1 MEVISLKDFELQE
14 VKHNEILNRV
24 SEAYNPKL
32 FLKEGFNLT
41 PELEY
46 SIDQLNESELNFLV
60 ESISQSNIE
69 KAVYIMDHTNDEV
82 MKEIRNSRGDVKGL
96 AFYDTLQ
103 SMIDDVTRANISNK
117 EILTAKEII
126 MELEKNKSVYTN
138 AFRTDNIYR
147 KAVYVSSIMA
157 AAYTIVKEHL
167 AHTDFTAS
175 KNEGQF
181 VMKENVPGEY
191 IDEANLKNLK
201 SNLYLVRTKVIA
213 DEAKDKTVLK
223 EGINDAAVHFLDG
236 ISGATNA
243 AAFFGKVVNGVISGA
258 TTVMSHM
265 GTVAMVVGVASVA
278 MYGLYVISKVASVN
292 IKSYIDSYRYIQDN
306 KKTAEKNPSLLFRVF
321 DKVFGFRRILYRI
334 WANKDAKNIQ
344 EYMKELDKERNVISR
359 YADKKPSEPVHS
371 EPSGMHSQRLDN
383 HFSNSFI

>member
-41 PELEY
+41 PELKY
-46 SIDQLNESELNFLV
+46 SIEQLSESELDFLV

-213 DEAKDKTVLK
+213 DEAKNKTVLK
-223 EGINDAAVHFLDG
+223 ESINDFAVHTLDA
-236 ISGATNA
+236 INNVSSA
-243 AAFFGKVVNGVISGA
+243 ASFFGKVTNNVISGA

-265 GTVAMVVGVASVA
+265 GTVAMIVGIASVA
-278 MYGLYVISKVASVN
+278 MYGLYIISKVASVN
-292 IKSYIDSYRYIQDN
+292 IRSYIDSYRYIQDN
-306 KKTAEKNPSLLFRVF
+306 KKTAEKNPSLLFKVF
-321 DKVFGFRRILYRI
+321 DKVFGFRRSLYRI

-359 YADKKPSEPVHS
+359 YADKKPSDPVHS